1 MLIDIPAEPSK
12 FAVPVTA
19 PATAIARAVVNVA
32 AEPVV
37 FWLPAAFTPGKL
49 IFRVSCECVY
59 CCCSCVLIIR
69 HDFSL

>member
-1 MLIDIPAEPSK
+1 MVLIDIPAEPSK

-37 FWLPAAFTPGKL
+37 F
-49 IFRVSCECVY
+49 
-59 CCCSCVLIIR
+59 
-69 HDFSL
+69 